1 MERKI
6 GQLAPDF
13 SLPDQNGNAH
23 KLSDYAGQ
31 WVVLYFY
38 PQDDTPGCTTE
49 ACAMRDNLLDLQK
62 LDAVVLGVSV
72 DSVESHKQFADKN
85 QLNFTI
91 LADKDKQVVNQY
103 GVWGDH
109 QMPSGQTFTG
119 TMRSTFLIN
128 PEGEIAKIYEQVD
141 PETHVEEVIKDLQF
155 FKQD

>member
-49 ACAMRDNLLDLQK
+49 ACAMRDNLPDLQK
-62 LDAVVLGVSV
+62 IRCSRARRQRGFSGVTQAICRQ
-72 DSVESHKQFADKN
+72 K
-85 QLNFTI
+85 
-91 LADKDKQVVNQY
+91 
-103 GVWGDH
+103 
-109 QMPSGQTFTG
+109 
-119 TMRSTFLIN
+119 STKLYHF
-128 PEGEIAKIYEQVD
+128 GRQG
-141 PETHVEEVIKDLQF
+141 
-155 FKQD
+155 